1 MIAQRI
7 FSSGYSRYGVSF
19 FLSVATAYFGS
30 VASGQAQVDPNI
42 QTQVN
47 ILAPPVIT
55 VPLEPIPNSVPES
68 KMVANFLKIF
78 PKNLCPPTEKQ
89 IRAALP
95 PKLAAKFDATSLQ
108 TLTETELSLI
118 KAKLVQSPDFTSCHG
133 QPTAVK
139 ASLQFNPTYETN
151 ALKSGH
157 NGSWDTSSNVGGG
170 VQVTAGL
177 GDKRPYDLIFLNTQS
192 ASARYSTFTAKS
204 VDTLTVQAGYQYL
217 LAGYDEHGKIPVD
230 GSYSPTSKAIT
241 FDTLSFGVLN
251 QTIFT
256 PTFQQRTADLFTP
269 QVTLARQNINLADSK
284 TPCPGA
290 TKPPSPSDNFCYYM
304 DVSLT
309 VGQTFSAVSTLQ
321 NANVAVSATVG
332 KRFTPE
338 WTLAGQAMITS
349 RAYENVPGGR
359 QDFLLQSG
367 PLLTYAP
374 APTMTSFGKTSIA
387 FS

>member
-367 PLLTYAP
+367 PLLSYTP
-374 APTMTSFGKTSIA
+374 APIPK
-387 FS
+387 